1 MAESFCNRPRN
12 AARLRFWQAGADCDI
27 DIYISISSNSTVAS
41 WVGEPAE
48 MGFRGGRAA
57 EKEGGWRVA

>member
-12 AARLRFWQAGADCDI
+12 AARLRFWQAGADCG
-27 DIYISISSNSTVAS
+27 IYIYIPSNSTIAS
-41 WVGEPAE
+41 WVGELAE

-57 EKEGGWRVA
+57 GKEGEWRVA